1 MCRCSITCL
10 FHLFALVLSSMAAPS
25 GSSQSWGSM
34 PDGTAVEL
42 YTLSSGKGMHATVT
56 TYGGILVDL
65 VVPDR
70 EGKPV
75 DVNLGKADLAG
86 YLAGHPGFG
95 AIIGRYA
102 NRIGGGKF
110 TLNGKECSIPKKGK
124 HALHGGL
131 QGFDKKVWKAGL
143 ETAADK
149 VMLHLTYTSADGEEG
164 FPGKLQVSV
173 TYTLTAD
180 HALDIAYTAAT
191 DKPTVV
197 NLTNHSYFNLGGEGS
212 GDVLGHELTLY
223 ADRYTP
229 TDDDLIPTGEVLK
242 LKGTPMDFSTMHL
255 IGDRIGADFLP
266 LLQGKG
272 YDHNYVLASIELG
285 LKPCAKVKHPGTG
298 IVMQVDTTQPAVQLY
313 TGNHLNK
320 VSGKKGHSY
329 DARSGFCLETQHYPD
344 SPNRVTFP
352 TTTLLPGE
360 QYSHRT
366 VFRFTASQ

>member
-1 MCRCSITCL
+1 
-10 FHLFALVLSSMAAPS
+10 VEKAP
-25 GSSQSWGSM
+25 
-34 PDGTAVEL
+34 
-42 YTLSSGKGMHATVT
+42 
-56 TYGGILVDL
+56 
-65 VVPDR
+65 
-70 EGKPV
+70 
-75 DVNLGKADLAG
+75 
-86 YLAGHPGFG
+86 
-95 AIIGRYA
+95 
-102 NRIGGGKF
+102 
-110 TLNGKECSIPKKGK
+110 
-124 HALHGGL
+124 
-131 QGFDKKVWKAGL
+131 
-143 ETAADK
+143 
-149 VMLHLTYTSADGEEG
+149 
-164 FPGKLQVSV
+164 
-173 TYTLTAD
+173 
-180 HALDIAYTAAT
+180 
-191 DKPTVV
+191 
-197 NLTNHSYFNLGGEGS
+197 

-272 YDHNYVLASIELG
+272 YDHNYVLASIEPG